1 VYAPGRK
8 KQAFDTNASLATV
21 SISPSILSN
30 PNKQG
35 IAVQKKPS
43 LPRLHPNIW
52 AVTVTSFL
60 TDISSEMIVYLIPLF
75 LANILGVRTAVIG
88 LIDGIA
94 ETTASLLKIYSG
106 ALSDKLGKRKG
117 LAVLGYG
124 LSTIAKPF
132 LYFANSWGW
141 VLGVRFADRTGKGIR
156 TAPRDALVAASTD
169 ESSRGLAF
177 GLHRAGDTAGAFL
190 GLGIASLIIW
200 LTQSGAAELTRKTFQ
215 TAVLASILP
224 AVLAVVVLAL
234 GAKEVAVIAPKR
246 ESGQKSGRMRL
257 SLKGMDLRFKS
268 FLLVVVL
275 FTLGNS
281 SDSFIV
287 LRAQERGLSVLQTM
301 FMLMT
306 FTAIYTIFSGPLGA
320 LSDKIGRR
328 RLIVSGWLAYGL
340 VYLGFAFSQAG
351 WHIWALFG
359 LYGVYYAATE
369 GTAKA
374 LVADLVPDAQR
385 GTAYG
390 LFNAAIGL
398 TALPASVIAGIL
410 WQGLGAWAG
419 FGASAP
425 FFFGAAM
432 ALLATLLFWR
442 LVR

>member
-1 VYAPGRK
+1 MN
-8 KQAFDTNASLATV
+8 QN
-21 SISPSILSN
+21 PSSN
-30 PNKQG
+30 STGLMSKLR
-35 IAVQKKPS
+35 S
-43 LPRLHPNIW
+43 LHPNIW
-52 AVTVTSFL
+52 AVTATSFL
-60 TDISSEMIVYLIPLF
+60 TDISSEMIGYLIPLF

-88 LIDGIA
+88 LIDGVA

-106 ALSDKLGKRKG
+106 ALSDRLGNRKW

-124 LSTIAKPF
+124 LSTVSKPF

-141 VLGVRFADRTGKGIR
+141 VLGVRFGDRAGKGIR

-169 ESSRGLAF
+169 EKMRGLAF

-190 GLGIASLIIW
+190 GIGIAALIIW
-200 LTQSGAAELTRKTFQ
+200 LTQTNESLLSATTFRI
-215 TAVLASILP
+215 AVLVSIVP
-224 AVLAVVVLAL
+224 AVLAVIVLAL
-234 GAKEVAVIAPKR
+234 GAKEVAVAGKGAKAMP
-246 ESGQKSGRMRL
+246 L
-257 SLKGMDLRFKS
+257 SFGGMDARFKY

-306 FTAIYTIFSGPLGA
+306 FTAIYTVLSGPLGA
-320 LSDKIGRR
+320 LSDKVGRR
-328 RLIVSGWLAYGL
+328 RLIIGGWLAYGL
-340 VYLGFAFSQAG
+340 VYLGFAFSATG

-374 LVADLVPDAQR
+374 LVADLVPDTQR

-398 TALPASVIAGIL
+398 TALPASVIAGVL
-410 WQGLGAWAG
+410 WQGVGAWTG

-432 ALLATLLFWR
+432 ALLAVMLFWR

>member
-1 VYAPGRK
+1 VK
-8 KQAFDTNASLATV
+8 KVPALR
-21 SISPSILSN
+21 
-30 PNKQG
+30 
-35 IAVQKKPS
+35 
-43 LPRLHPNIW
+43 RLHPNIW
-52 AVTVTSFL
+52 VVTATSFL

-106 ALSDKLGKRKG
+106 ALSDRLGKRKG

-132 LYFANSWGW
+132 LYFANTWGW

-169 ESSRGLAF
+169 EKSRGLAF
-177 GLHRAGDTAGAFL
+177 GLHRAGDTAGAFI
-190 GLGIASLIIW
+190 GIGIAALIIW
-200 LTQSGAAELTRKTFQ
+200 LTQANASLLSVATFR
-215 TAVLASILP
+215 TAVLVSILP

-234 GAKEVAVIAPKR
+234 GAKDVTVA
-246 ESGQKSGRMRL
+246 GQGAEKMRL
-257 SLKGMDLRFKS
+257 SLKSVDARFKA
-268 FLLVVVL
+268 FLLVVIL

-281 SDSFIV
+281 SDSFII

-306 FTAIYTIFSGPLGA
+306 FTAIYTLLSGPLGA

-328 RLIVSGWLAYGL
+328 RLIIGGWLAYGL

-398 TALPASVIAGIL
+398 TALPASVIAGLL
-410 WQGLGAWAG
+410 WQGVGAWTG

-432 ALLATLLFWR
+432 ALLAMVLFWR
-442 LVR
+442 LVA

>member
-1 VYAPGRK
+1 MKKTLRK
-8 KQAFDTNASLATV
+8 
-21 SISPSILSN
+21 
-30 PNKQG
+30 
-35 IAVQKKPS
+35 
-43 LPRLHPNIW
+43 LHPNIW
-52 AVTVTSFL
+52 VVTATSFL

-75 LANILGVRTAVIG
+75 LSNILGVRTVVIG
-88 LIDGIA
+88 LIDGVA

-106 ALSDKLGKRKG
+106 ALSDKLGKRKE
-117 LAVLGYG
+117 LAVLGYA
-124 LSTIAKPF
+124 LSTVAKPF
-132 LYFANSWGW
+132 LYFANTWGW
-141 VLGVRFADRTGKGIR
+141 VLGVRFADRAGKGIR

-169 ESSRGLAF
+169 EKSRGLAF

-200 LTQSGAAELTRKTFQ
+200 LTQSDASLLTRKTFQ
-215 TAVLASILP
+215 TAVLVSIVP
-224 AVLAVVVLAL
+224 AVLAVIVLAL
-234 GAKEVAVIAPKR
+234 GAKEVAAAGKESSVKR
-246 ESGQKSGRMRL
+246 LTFTGI
-257 SLKGMDLRFKS
+257 DARFKS
-268 FLLVVVL
+268 FLLVIVL

-281 SDSFIV
+281 SDAFIV

-306 FTAIYTIFSGPLGA
+306 FTAIYTVLSGPLGA

-328 RLIVSGWLAYGL
+328 RLIIGGWLAYGL
-340 VYLGFAFSQAG
+340 VYLGFAFSATG

-374 LVADLVPDAQR
+374 LVADLVPDSQR

-398 TALPASVIAGIL
+398 TALPASVIAGLL
-410 WQGLGAWAG
+410 WQGLGAWTG

-432 ALLATLLFWR
+432 ALLAMLLFWR
-442 LVR
+442 LVKT